1 MVTITELNHAG
12 FSVSYK
18 NGEVLLQNGDSYTF
32 TITQDV
38 TITAENS
45 TGYELPSTGGG
56 GTAWFTLA
64 GLLLMTGAAALTLL
78 RRRAKEGGPE

>member
-1 MVTITELNHAG
+1 M
-12 FSVSYK
+12 SYK
-18 NGEVLLQNGDSYTF
+18 NGKVPLEKSDSDSCSF
-32 TITQDV
+32 TITDDV
-38 TITAENS
+38 TITAVNS